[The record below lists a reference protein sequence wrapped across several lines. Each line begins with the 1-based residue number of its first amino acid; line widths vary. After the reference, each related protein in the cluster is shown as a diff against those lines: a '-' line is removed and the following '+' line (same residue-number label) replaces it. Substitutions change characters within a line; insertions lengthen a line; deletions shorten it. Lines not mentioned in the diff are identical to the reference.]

1 MVTIIE
7 IDDQAWKLY
16 KKSWALMGVKT
27 HVKLV
32 RMLNLYLEESSIVVL
47 QDAERILVG
56 NEPEA
61 YMRREIGLMKEKR
74 NKQRQLRKIC

>member
-1 MVTIIE
+1 
-7 IDDQAWKLY
+7 
-16 KKSWALMGVKT
+16 VKT